1 MSFKRMLRK
10 VAKFILSSSS
20 DKKVFVNISQIR
32 NGEILKD
39 KKILITGGSS
49 GIGYSIAEKCLS
61 EGAIVTITGRNESKL
76 IKAKEKLN
84 GNIYYIVHDNKDI
97 SENGELLDKAE
108 AVMGGLDV
116 LVNNAGISL
125 HEGNILNVSKE
136 GFESTF
142 DINLK
147 SSYFLTQ
154 EFIKKVD
161 KKNLNAQILF
171 ISSETGEQCYDIPYG
186 LTKASINSLVG
197 ALSRRLYKEGIRVN
211 AIAPGVTE
219 SEMTKEYADT
229 KDGNMYRNCASD
241 RIFKPEEIA
250 EVACFLLSDASKCI
264 SGEVIH
270 CNAGNHLKIYWEE

>member
-1 MSFKRMLRK
+1 MSFKHMLRK
-10 VAKFILSSSS
+10 VAKFILSSNS
-20 DKKVFVNISQIR
+20 DKKIFVSISQIQH
-32 NGEILKD
+32 GEILKN

-49 GIGYSIAEKCLS
+49 GIGFSIAKKCLS

-84 GNIYYIVHDNKDI
+84 GDIYYIVHDNKDI
-97 SENGELLDKAE
+97 NKNSELLEKAE
-108 AVMGGLDV
+108 TNMGGLDV
-116 LVNNAGISL
+116 LINNAGISL
-125 HEGNILNVSKE
+125 HEGNILNVTKK
-136 GFESTF
+136 GFENTF
-142 DINLK
+142 DTNLK

-154 EFIKKVD
+154 EFIKKVN
-161 KKNLNAQILF
+161 KKNSNAHILF

-250 EVACFLLSDASKCI
+250 EVACFILSDASKCI

-270 CNAGNHLKIYWEE
+270 CNAGNHLKIFWEE